1 MCLHIPYAQ
10 ISHAISH
17 CAHICRVID
26 DRHRT
31 GAIDC
36 FCPRKHSICC
46 HFTAIETADLPGIGC
61 RIDCML
67 CCHILKITSYP
78 SFLCNGYF
86 PINSV
91 FHKIVFHQDPI
102 VPGKVQLV
110 IHNNRSPP
118 VIAARLFLIAVFPL
132 QFAGTCIQTIKGSLC
147 AVYGY
152 FRCAGIHIS
161 VIYSNIRKRLSAKG
175 FADPQG
181 LHCVYIYTLHRSTRQ
196 WDPQSIFLSAH
207 IAHRVHCCRK
217 CHLTFYI
224 SVKIKFI

>member
-1 MCLHIPYAQ
+1 MLSLHCHRNGRSPRHWM
-10 ISHAISH
+10 SHRLHA
-17 CAHICRVID
+17 
-26 DRHRT
+26 
-31 GAIDC
+31 
-36 FCPRKHSICC
+36 
-46 HFTAIETADLPGIGC
+46 L
-61 RIDCML
+61 L
-67 CCHILKITSYP
+67 HILKITSYP

-110 IHNNRSPP
+110 IHNNRSTP

-147 AVYGY
+147 AVMDT
-152 FRCAGIHIS
+152 
-161 VIYSNIRKRLSAKG
+161 SAVPAYTYPLYTVTYESDCPPK
-175 FADPQG
+175 ASLTHKVALCLY
-181 LHCVYIYTLHRSTRQ
+181 LHTASFHRTVGSTKY
-196 WDPQSIFLSAH
+196 FLSAH